1 MCVHL
6 PWYGLGRQRANY
18 AWGPVCTVRVLG
30 LQLRYSSLAAIAFTP
45 KSQPTPP
52 LFLKILF
59 CFETRS

>member
-6 PWYGLGRQRANY
+6 PWYGLGSQRVNY

-52 LFLKILF
+52 LFF
-59 CFETRS
+59 